1 MTGPSDRP
9 PGHDDETPVA
19 EQVHPGQPG
28 MRVVRA
34 AFVLVVMVVI
44 GILVLPSA
52 TRGPKLPTTA
62 TTASHHSTPPPPTT
76 STTRPT
82 TTTTVPTVAHSSI
95 VVLVANGTS
104 SADGAGTVR
113 SWLGTHGFNITR
125 FPAYDTTTPESADA
139 VYVVG
144 NGTPTMADEV
154 AAALSLGPGVVVP
167 VGETPPVPTTTG
179 ADIVVVLGTDLSTR
193 ASNGTLGK
201 PPASN
206 NSTTTTTS

>member
-1 MTGPSDRP
+1 MTGPTDRP

-19 EQVHPGQPG
+19 EPAQPGQPG

-44 GILVLPSA
+44 GILVIPSA
-52 TRGPKLPTTA
+52 TRGPKLPTTS

-95 VVLVANGTS
+95 VVLVANGTNT
-104 SADGAGTVR
+104 ANGAGTVR
-113 SWLGTHGFNITR
+113 SWLGARGFNITR

-154 AAALSLGPGVVVP
+154 AAALSLGPAVVVP

-179 ADIVVVLGTDLSTR
+179 ADIVVVLGTDLATR
-193 ASNGTLGK
+193 AGNGTLGK

-206 NSTTTTTS
+206 STTTTTS